1 MELNAV
7 RLTGLVKEVRS
18 ARTSPAGVVHHEFV
32 LEHRSR
38 QELDGMPREVRAEV
52 TVKVTGR
59 PLAKVVASLQPGDRI
74 RVEGMLAQSSHR
86 DTQQLLIHAQAI
98 ERFE

>member
-1 MELNAV
+1 MEHNAV
-7 RLTGLVKEVRS
+7 RLSGLVKDVKS

-52 TVKVTGR
+52 AVKVTGR
-59 PLAKVVASLQPGDRI
+59 TLAKMVANLQPGDRVI
-74 RVEGMLAQSSHR
+74 VDGLLAQASHR

>member
-1 MELNAV
+1 MEQNAV
-7 RLTGLVKEVRS
+7 RLSGLVRDIKS
-18 ARTSPAGVVHHEFV
+18 PRTSPAGVVHHEFV

-52 TVKVTGR
+52 TVKVTGKR
-59 PLAKVVASLQPGDRI
+59 LSGQVAGLQPGDRVI
-74 RVEGMLAQSSHR
+74 VDGLLAQASHR

>member
-7 RLTGLVKEVRS
+7 RLTGLVKEVKVP
-18 ARTSPAGVVHHEFV
+18 RTSPAGVVHHELV

-38 QELDGMPREVRAEV
+38 QLFDGMPREVRAEV
-52 TVKVTGR
+52 IVKVSGNA
-59 PLAKVVASLQPGDRI
+59 LVQLVAGLQPGNRI
-74 RVEGMLAQSSHR
+74 VVEGMLAQASHLDR
-86 DTQQLLIHAQAI
+86 QQLLIHAQAI

>member
-7 RLTGLVKEVRS
+7 RITGLVKELK
-18 ARTSPAGVVHHEFV
+18 APRTSPAGVVHRELI
-32 LEHRSR
+32 LEHRSV
-38 QELDGMPREVRAEV
+38 QTLDGQLREVRALV
-52 TVKVTGR
+52 TVKVTGDG
-59 PLAKVVASLQPGDRI
+59 LAQQVAGLVPGNRI
-74 RVEGMLAQSSHR
+74 TVGGMLAQASHR